1 MELVIA
7 RDRGVDWGS
16 DAPDVLDDRRDRRAH
31 FSLRPPLLRFC
42 INRDRRQREDE
53 EPTGVERPGEGEEV
67 VAG

>member
-1 MELVIA
+1 MYSTIVVIA
-7 RDRGVDWGS
+7 
-16 DAPDVLDDRRDRRAH
+16 VLT
-31 FSLRPPLLRFC
+31 SLSAPPLLRFC